1 MTRRYPAK
9 PPFGGC
15 FALAREGMAELKSTV
30 ADSVLA
36 TSVSYAQCW
45 EDPAVLLAALS
56 VGPDDDVLSITSA
69 GDNSFALAIAGA
81 RSVTCV
87 DLSFPQTA
95 LAELKLLAVRELPVQ
110 SVRSMFG
117 LGHFGRRVWFY
128 HFVREKLRPEVRAYW
143 DRHEEM
149 IRLGLLGQGR
159 FEKYL
164 ETFRTRVLPMVHG
177 RDTIDAMLACISLEQ
192 QRAVY
197 AERWNT
203 WRWRGLFKLFF
214 SRFVMA
220 RTGRSQAHFA
230 QVEGAVADRFLARA
244 EHALTNV
251 PVSDNFFLRWML
263 TGEHGD
269 LETGPAWLTTKG
281 HAALKANAD
290 RISFVQASLE
300 DYLPN
305 SERKFSAFNFSN
317 LFEYVPADHHVRL
330 LELAIDRA
338 TPGATMAYWN
348 LLVPRFR
355 PESLVGRLDRDEP
368 LAKELHGKDRAFV
381 YGGFQVE
388 RVRGA

>member
-1 MTRRYPAK
+1 
-9 PPFGGC
+9 
-15 FALAREGMAELKSTV
+15 MAELTSTV

-45 EDPAVLLAALS
+45 EDPAVLLAALE
-56 VGPDDDVLSITSA
+56 VGADDDVLSITSA

-81 RSVTCV
+81 RSVTCI

-128 HFVREKLRPEVRAYW
+128 HFLREKLRPEVRAYW
-143 DRHEEM
+143 DRHEQM

-159 FEKYL
+159 FERYL
-164 ETFRTRVLPMVHG
+164 ETFRSRVIPLVHG
-177 RDTIDAMLACISLEQ
+177 RDTIDAMLGCTSLEQ
-192 QRAVY
+192 QREVY
-197 AERWNT
+197 ATRWNT

-214 SRFVMA
+214 SRFVMS
-220 RTGRSQAHFA
+220 RTGRSKAHFT
-230 QVEGAVADRFLARA
+230 QVEGAVAERFLARA

-251 PVSDNFFLRWML
+251 PISDNFFIRWML

-269 LETGPAWLTTKG
+269 LELGPAWLTSAG
-281 HAALKANAD
+281 HAALKQNAD
-290 RISFVQASLE
+290 RIHFVRASLE
-300 DYLPN
+300 EYLPT
-305 SERKFSAFNFSN
+305 STTEFSAFNFSN
-317 LFEYVPADHHVRL
+317 LFEYVPAEHHARL
-330 LELAIDRA
+330 LDMAIGRSR
-338 TPGATMAYWN
+338 PGARMAYWN

-355 PESLVGRLDRDEP
+355 PDSLADRLDRDEQRAVEL
-368 LAKELHGKDRAFV
+368 LAKDRAFV

-388 RVRGA
+388 RVR